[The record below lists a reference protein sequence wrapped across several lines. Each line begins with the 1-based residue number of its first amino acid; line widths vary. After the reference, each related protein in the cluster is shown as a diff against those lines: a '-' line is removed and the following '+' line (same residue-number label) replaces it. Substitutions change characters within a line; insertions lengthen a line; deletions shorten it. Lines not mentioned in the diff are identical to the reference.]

1 MGANAS
7 PDMANI
13 FCHMKERSYMLQL
26 LGNDQLEQAKLLSN
40 TKRYID
46 DILCF
51 GTAPPPA
58 SIYKM
63 EYRRTNAIDG
73 DATFLGIRI
82 RNEINRLTD
91 RHYLRLS
98 VLDKAADYPY
108 QPLAY
113 TTVFSTA
120 PASFGSSILIGGL
133 VRASRISNNLPDLKR
148 EMNNIFLK
156 LVKRGHPVSVLK
168 RAFQKW
174 LLDMYPEP
182 KFQEFVDRLKKH
194 FFYLIAEVK
203 RIFDGVGDPESRS
216 LALREEKPYIK
227 YRDLLT
233 ANAGSVLPTPQP
245 LTLSSLT
252 TSTSDSSSSTSTTT
266 SESSSSDGI
275 LDIDVI
281 HNRCPSTTSSDN
293 VLDRGCL
300 QP

>member
-1 MGANAS
+1 M
-7 PDMANI
+7 
-13 FCHMKERSYMLQL
+13 
-26 LGNDQLEQAKLLSN
+26 
-40 TKRYID
+40 
-46 DILCF
+46 
-51 GTAPPPA
+51 
-58 SIYKM
+58 
-63 EYRRTNAIDG
+63 
-73 DATFLGIRI
+73 
-82 RNEINRLTD
+82 
-91 RHYLRLS
+91 
-98 VLDKAADYPY
+98 
-108 QPLAY
+108 
-113 TTVFSTA
+113 
-120 PASFGSSILIGGL
+120 
-133 VRASRISNNLPDLKR
+133 RASRISNNLPDLKR

-174 LLDMYPEP
+174 LLDTYPEP

-216 LALREEKPYIK
+216 QALREEKPYIK

-252 TSTSDSSSSTSTTT
+252 TFTSDSSSSTSTTT

-293 VLDRGCL
+293 VLDREDVCNRSTSPTSSALRCSGCGATGPISGPNRGRPFKDRRAL
-300 QP
+300 VCHQNKCTKYKLSQTTATGSDTTSETSTDSSGSP